1 MVTSFC
7 VPSLVM
13 SRIGQLVLG
22 TKKLNAKTVKN
33 YTIAIFSVCFSIP
46 YVIGS
51 AIVCGFIL

>member
-1 MVTSFC
+1 
-7 VPSLVM
+7 M
-13 SRIGQLVLG
+13 SRIGELVLG

-33 YTIAIFSVCFSIP
+33 YTIAIFSGCFSIP